1 MDITRRVMIDI
12 ETTGRT
18 PGCNVLSI
26 GATTFMDFSEPF
38 TFYDR
43 IKWDPLN
50 PDFSNEKDTMAWW
63 RNQSQEVA
71 NEAFSGERYYS
82 DVLQD
87 FSDYILLARGKY
99 RDFLIY
105 ANGAA
110 FDFPILEYAFQ
121 ASGIRIPWQYYERQC
136 YSTLKR
142 HFPRVQKPRF
152 IGSQH
157 NALDDAT
164 NQAKHCKEILTFI
177 S

>member
-1 MDITRRVMIDI
+1 MDIPRRVMIDI
-12 ETTGRT
+12 ETTGKT

-26 GATTFMDFSEPF
+26 GATTFMDANEPF

-71 NEAFSGERYYS
+71 HEAFSGERYYS
-82 DVLQD
+82 YVLQD
-87 FSDYILLARGKY
+87 FSEYILLARGKY

-110 FDFPILEYAFQ
+110 YDFPILEYAFQ
-121 ASGIRIPWQYYERQC
+121 ASGIRIPGNTTKDNAIPHSRGISQESRNPDLLGV
-136 YSTLKR
+136 STMLWTTQQIR
-142 HFPRVQKPRF
+142 RDIVNRF
-152 IGSQH
+152 
-157 NALDDAT
+157 
-164 NQAKHCKEILTFI
+164 
-177 S
+177 